1 MSRVVQC
8 VVLNREAEGLATPPY
23 PGKIGTRIYDEVS
36 RDGWRKWLERATM
49 IINENGLS
57 TADPRSV
64 EVLEQHMVGFLFNEG
79 EMGGLPEGFQAGG
92 SKK

>member
-1 MSRVVQC
+1 MSRTVNC
-8 VVLNREAEGLATPPY
+8 VVLNQEAEGLDAPPY
-23 PGKIGTRIYDEVS
+23 PGQVGVRIYENVS
-36 RDGWRKWLERATM
+36 REGWRKWLERATT

-64 EVLEQHMVGFLFNEG
+64 QVLEQHMVGFLFNEG
-79 EMGGLPEGFQAGG
+79 DMGGLPQGFQAGG